1 MELTQKQ
8 EYWKTHID
16 ALDSFDGS
24 AVDYA
29 RLHNLDAKK
38 LYVFKTALR
47 KKAELADG
55 SGFIQVKNTQTL
67 TMGLPA
73 GVSVVLPNGVR
84 LTLPTID
91 QPGLLERLARL

>member
-1 MELTQKQ
+1 MVLTQKQ

-47 KKAELADG
+47 KKAELANG
-55 SGFIQVKNTQTL
+55 SGFVQVKKTQTL
-67 TMGLPA
+67 TLGLPA
-73 GVSVVLPNGVR
+73 GVSVIFPNGVR
-84 LTLPTID
+84 LSLPNVD
-91 QPGLLERLARL
+91 QPGILERLARL